1 MADFRFTRNLSGHP
15 KLKKI
20 CADIEEDIYRGFK
33 DDKKAIADASM
44 DVKLAAAYIKEQFAF
59 CAEKTEYDAS
69 VLDKFNEAWSMRNI
83 LDDMENLSED
93 RRSINKAGSIAEDMN
108 DMLLYLFLRRI
119 PEELNCPMQP
129 TDEEEEMNY
138 MDKSVWEIARDFHA
152 PLQREA
158 PWILHD
164 ASYYDDASMVR
175 YQNDLFDWFDRQDKE
190 AQKKVIQAV
199 KVFKFQ
205 KRAAMCLLILVMLPG
220 VMIAFAELAIYA
232 WLSDRV
238 IGWFTSAGHLTA
250 AGTPFFYWMFTG
262 VAYAVFGIPLYELN
276 KYIMKKIDKLH
287 LF

>member
-1 MADFRFTRNLSGHP
+1 MADFRFTRNLSRHP

-69 VLDKFNEAWSMRNI
+69 VLDEFNEAWSMRNI

-93 RRSINKAGSIAEDMN
+93 RRSINKAGTIAEDMN

-175 YQNDLFDWFDRQDKE
+175 YQNDLFDWFDRQDDE
-190 AQKKVIQAV
+190 AQKKIVQAV
-199 KVFKFQ
+199 RVFKLQ
-205 KRAAMCLLILVMLPG
+205 KRAGACLETIWALPFAVLIM
-220 VMIAFAELAIYA
+220 AELGLYA
-232 WLSDRV
+232 WLSNLAS
-238 IGWFTSAGHLTA
+238 GWIAGFTA
-250 AGTPFFYWMFTG
+250 AVAPIFYWVFTG
-262 VAYAVFGIPLYELN
+262 SAYAFLGFSMYGIN
-276 KYIMKKIDKLH
+276 KYIYKKLENK
-287 LF
+287 FGKS